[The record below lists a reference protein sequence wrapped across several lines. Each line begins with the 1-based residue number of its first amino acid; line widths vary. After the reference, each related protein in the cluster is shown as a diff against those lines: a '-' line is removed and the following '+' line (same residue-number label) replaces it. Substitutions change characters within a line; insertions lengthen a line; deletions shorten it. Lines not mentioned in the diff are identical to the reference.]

1 MKPTTADRHLAD
13 ARRHLKEKRFADAAA
28 VCRALI
34 ARSPGVAAAHELL
47 GEALEQQG
55 QSADAEAS
63 YREALRL
70 QPDRTES
77 LWGLSCALRS
87 QKEFAA
93 AVPALRRLVEVN
105 PTDFVGWH
113 NLGTTLHEL
122 GRTDDALDALGRSVR
137 LGGFTAGMSRA
148 AIATIIPGSPRADNA
163 AVLAARRAFTA
174 DLPHTPRPAP
184 PGVPDRPVR
193 IGYVSSFFQDR
204 NWMKPVWGVI
214 NRHDRERFAVHLFS
228 EGPADAI
235 EHGYQPDPR
244 DHFHDFRGQPNEVA
258 ADRIRAAGIDVLI
271 DLNGYSRTPRLPIYA
286 HRPAPVQVGWFN
298 LYATSG
304 VPGIDHLLGDADVIP
319 PTEEPHYSERVTRL
333 PRCYLT
339 YEVTYPVPDVTP
351 PPCVG
356 GSGITFGCLAPQ
368 YKVTPPLLDAW
379 ARVLQ
384 LAPTSRLV
392 MKATFLRR
400 PQNVDWL
407 RHEFV
412 ARGVPAD
419 RVELDGPAEHFTFL
433 QKYAAIDVALDSFP
447 YNGGTT
453 TMESLWQGV
462 PVVCFAGDRWGARI
476 GASMMRSAGLPE
488 FVAADADG
496 YVNLAVQLANDPA
509 TPARLRE
516 LRATMRDRLRAS
528 RLGDVTAFTRELEAA
543 YIAVLS

>member
-1 MKPTTADRHLAD
+1 MKPTTADRRLAE
-13 ARRHLKEKRFADAAA
+13 ARRHLEAKRFATAAA
-28 VCRALI
+28 ECRALI
-34 ARSPGVAAAHELL
+34 ARTPALAAAHELL
-47 GEALEQQG
+47 GEALEYQG
-55 QSADAEAS
+55 QSAAAEAS
-63 YREALRL
+63 FREALRL

-77 LWGLSCALRS
+77 YWGLSCALRN
-87 QKEFAA
+87 QNEFAA
-93 AVPALRRLVEVN
+93 AVPPLRRMVELN
-105 PTDFVGWH
+105 ADDFVGWH

-122 GRTDDALDALGRSVR
+122 GRTDDALDALKRSVQ
-137 LGGFTAGMSRA
+137 LGGFTAPMSRA
-148 AIATIIPGSPRADNA
+148 AIATIIPGSTRADNA
-163 AVLAARRAFTA
+163 AVLAARRAFAA
-174 DLPHTPRPAP
+174 DLPHAPCPAP

-235 EHGYQPDPR
+235 QHGYRPDPR
-244 DHFHDFRGQPNEVA
+244 DHFHDFRGQPNEVV
-258 ADRIRAAGIDVLI
+258 ADRIRAAGIDVLV
-271 DLNGYSRTPRLPIYA
+271 DLNGYSRTTRLPIYA
-286 HRPAPVQVGWFN
+286 HRPAPVQVAWFN
-298 LYATSG
+298 MYATSG
-304 VPGIDHLLGDADVIP
+304 VPGLDHLFGDDDVIP
-319 PTEEPHYSERVTRL
+319 PAEEPHYSERITRL

-339 YEVTYPVPDVTP
+339 YEVTYPVPDVAP

-356 GSGITFGCLAPQ
+356 GGGFTFGCLAPQ

-379 ARVLQ
+379 ARILQ
-384 LAPTSRLV
+384 HAPACRLV
-392 MKATFLRR
+392 MKGTFLRR
-400 PQNVDWL
+400 PHNADWL
-407 RHEFV
+407 RQEFV

-419 RVELDGPAEHFTFL
+419 RVELEGPAEHFTFL

-488 FVAADADG
+488 FVAADVDG

-509 TPARLRE
+509 TPARLSD

-528 RLGDVTAFTRELEAA
+528 RLCDVPAFIRELEAA
-543 YIAVLS
+543 YLAAMS